1 LSSTNH
7 TKTWGE
13 LKCSGREVVPAPLVH
28 VVVMW
33 CWKKVMWFCLY
44 LLGICSRKDLC
55 TWCLV
60 YWFLFLARCLSVFCY
75 PRILTEWFIK
85 TLHSKRI
92 LLFFIFINPKFK
104 NEFSKYKDLFLNRF
118 QVNTNKTT
126 LLFFNIT
133 WQIHDFFS
141 MWSVFL

>member
-1 LSSTNH
+1 LLFLWNIVYTIGIL
-7 TKTWGE
+7 TT
-13 LKCSGREVVPAPLVH
+13 LKKSH
-28 VVVMW
+28 VFVMW

-104 NEFSKYKDLFLNRF
+104 NEFYSSFITGFL
-118 QVNTNKTT
+118 TP
-126 LLFFNIT
+126 IT
-133 WQIHDFFS
+133 WQMSPMEQELLPFRSTWVHPRF
-141 MWSVFL
+141 